1 MRQLGLWV
9 FLAALF
15 ALAIIFLPPL
25 SDEGGDAMFPANALF
40 CDDVGTANLT
50 LTLSEEALAKGRLD
64 SILNG
69 FCARPGAPSSPIET
83 QRFTNVLTVLGGVM
97 VAGLVMMFLGRN
109 ARRGSGYVAAAQ
121 NRTTLN
127 ANMGVVGETTPT
139 LTFEQRARQRD
150 TDDARAQY
158 SANSARAAAAAAAAA
173 APRPTTAPARVA
185 DWQIGMPSF
194 APASRPS
201 ERFSFD
207 ESSPP
212 ILDNDR
218 QIQLN
223 LLQLAYESSLITRS
237 EYDARRDALLR
248 TASAEGS
255 GER

>member
-1 MRQLGLWV
+1 MRQRGLWIV
-9 FLAALF
+9 LAALF
-15 ALAIIFLPPL
+15 GLAILFLPPL
-25 SDEGGDAMFPANALF
+25 SNEGGDALFPANTVF
-40 CDDVGTANLT
+40 CDGVGTATLT

-69 FCARPGAPSSPIET
+69 LCLRPGMAPATIET
-83 QRFTNVLTVLGGVM
+83 ERFSNVLIVLGGVL
-97 VAGLVMMFLGRN
+97 VAGLVMMVLGRN
-109 ARRGSGYVAAAQ
+109 SRRGSGYVAAAPNQ
-121 NRTTLN
+121 TTLN
-127 ANMGVVGETTPT
+127 ANMGVVGEVAPA

-150 TDDARAQY
+150 TDDARALY

-173 APRPTTAPARVA
+173 APRPTTAPARMA
-185 DWQIGMPSF
+185 DWQIGMPSS
-194 APASRPS
+194 APAPRSS

-207 ESSPP
+207 ETSPP

-248 TASAEGS
+248 TASAEGT
-255 GER
+255 RPR